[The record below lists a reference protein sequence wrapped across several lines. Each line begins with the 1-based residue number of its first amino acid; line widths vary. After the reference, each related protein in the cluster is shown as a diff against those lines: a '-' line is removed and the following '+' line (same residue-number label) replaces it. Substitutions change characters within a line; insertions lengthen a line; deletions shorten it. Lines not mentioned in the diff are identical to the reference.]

1 MLKLGPR
8 VGLLLKQPWFWI
20 VLLDLIWV
28 FLLWPLLD
36 SPQNLYPFLRR
47 TGMTSG
53 RSLRLSGCTVFWP
66 SDGGF

>member
-36 SPQNLYPFLRR
+36 SPQNLYPFLPEN
-47 TGMTSG
+47 GYD
-53 RSLRLSGCTVFWP
+53 LWEEFAAFRLY
-66 SDGGF
+66 GFLAVGWGF